1 MSSDDLQ
8 RSPDAPA
15 DPLIQAEG
23 GVEPLPESEP
33 ETSAKAGLG
42 EQIAKNGRL
51 LPVLVALGVLLAILL
66 YYPVGA
72 WRAHIVDDDV
82 NFSPAYQ
89 NGQSLSVSI
98 AAAIIH
104 REVDVH
110 GWVANKPF
118 FMPVA
123 ILDDMPNYQI
133 GVISASARFAQA
145 LNEAR
150 QNEAEPPVADPD
162 LDRAAAWLRYAPDI
176 WHFDPNSPMTTVPS
190 SDKQYRNGG
199 WALENF
205 NNRLMAGSTHL
216 PQGADALRHLV
227 ERASQDLD
235 TTAARLSR
243 PMLKT
248 EGWHSNKAF
257 WQAKG
262 HAYAQYMIL
271 RGLAADYADLL
282 AEHGQTESWGL
293 MLAELQ
299 KAAAPRP
306 WFVTNGADDS
316 LLLPN
321 HLANEGFH
329 MLRAQTQLD
338 RIAEALR

>member
-1 MSSDDLQ
+1 MSPAIPDDPQ
-8 RSPDAPA
+8 PASETPA
-15 DPLIQAEG
+15 DPLTQAEG
-23 GVEPLPESEP
+23 GEEPLPEAA
-33 ETSAKAGLG
+33 AKPGLAGQL
-42 EQIAKNGRL
+42 ANGGRR
-51 LPVLVALGVLLAILL
+51 LPVLVALGVLMAILL

-72 WRAHIVDDDV
+72 WRAHVVDDDV

-89 NGQSLSVSI
+89 NGQSLAVSV
-98 AAAIIH
+98 AAAVIH

-110 GWVANKPF
+110 GWMANKPF

-162 LDRAAAWLRYAPDI
+162 LDRAAALLRYAPDI
-176 WHFDPNSPMTTVPS
+176 WHFDPNSPITTIPS

-205 NNRLMAGSTHL
+205 NNRLVTGDSRL
-216 PQGADALRHLV
+216 PQGAQALRHLV

-235 TTAARLSR
+235 ATAARLSR
-243 PMLKT
+243 PVLKT
-248 EGWHSNKAF
+248 DGWRADKAF

-262 HAYAQYMIL
+262 HAYAHYMIL

-282 AEHGQTESWGL
+282 AERSQTETWSQ

-306 WFVTNGADDS
+306 WFVTNGDDDS